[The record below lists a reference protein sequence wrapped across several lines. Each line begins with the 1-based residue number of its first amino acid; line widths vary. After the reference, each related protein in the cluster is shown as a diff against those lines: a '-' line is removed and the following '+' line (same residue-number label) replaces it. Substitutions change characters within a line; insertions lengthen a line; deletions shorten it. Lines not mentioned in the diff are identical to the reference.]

1 MDDDDDCRESPAL
14 AMAAVEGCNVGALSV
29 EDTNEHPLSLLFS
42 LQFYVD
48 RVTLRSLAPSE
59 ANVSLMIGFQLLQYE
74 IVVFDTALQ
83 APSVSI
89 VRGEDLNADA
99 AGDSVVTSLRHGK
112 SCLFEAEP
120 DGLARDLQRDREAPL
135 TLLLLAQERGKARL
149 QSYASVP
156 LSLHVGLRLESDDD
170 ALSSSML
177 HRICEWAS
185 QSGMWELRDHRNRTV
200 GSVIGAVTLSCL
212 GKTLAPHLANALGI
226 QVGKSQPSS
235 PRTQSPAESTKKQQ
249 SRRPVE
255 AAVSGQGGKEE
266 GGAAVDKLLA
276 PEPALASAV
285 EEKQVTKSD
294 SGVQCDEEQLNAPE
308 AAFAS
313 LSLLN
318 GDTGIRLD
326 MKRKV
331 LRTGSSNAVEKV
343 HHKSS
348 KRNSSTKDRDRRH
361 QSRDSSR
368 GSSEGQTLQAA
379 SRESLFSRE
388 LPPPLFFQ
396 KGSRMKKA

>member
-1 MDDDDDCRESPAL
+1 
-14 AMAAVEGCNVGALSV
+14 MAAVESCDVGTLST
-29 EDTNEHPLSLLFS
+29 ENTAEYPLSLLFS

-59 ANVSLMIGFQLLQYE
+59 ADVSLMIGFQLLQYE

-83 APSVSI
+83 APSVSNA
-89 VRGEDLNADA
+89 RGKEVDADIA
-99 AGDSVVTSLRHGK
+99 RDSVVTSLRHGK

-120 DGLARDLQRDREAPL
+120 DEFARELQRDREAPL

-185 QSGMWELRDHRNRTV
+185 QSDTWELRDHRNGTV
-200 GSVIGAVTLSCL
+200 GSVSGAVTLSCL
-212 GKTLAPHLANALGI
+212 GKALAPHLANALGV

-235 PRTQSPAESTKKQQ
+235 PRTLSPAESTKKQQ
-249 SRRPVE
+249 RRRPVE
-255 AAVSGQGGKEE
+255 AVSAQGDKEE
-266 GGAAVDKLLA
+266 EGAAVDKLLA
-276 PEPALASAV
+276 PEPALVSAV
-285 EEKQVTKSD
+285 EEKKLVTKSD
-294 SGVQCDEEQLNAPE
+294 SGVQCDEEQLDAPD

-326 MKRKV
+326 MQRRV

-348 KRNSSTKDRDRRH
+348 KRNSSTKDRDRH
-361 QSRDSSR
+361 PQSRDSSR

-379 SRESLFSRE
+379 SREALFSRE

-396 KGSRMKKA
+396 KGPRRKKA